1 MFKIL
6 GRVEEIEEHLKE
18 KKYPGKIKLEVMGKK
33 ESIIADETITLKS
46 GDVKIIKIKEIDI
59 EPNTIVFI
67 SAYAKHSIG
76 TTLSIGEEIP
86 MPYDSKRI
94 GKYATFI
101 AAKDGKI
108 NKGEIIGSLIMI
120 HGE

>member
-6 GRVEEIEEHLKE
+6 GRVGDIEEHLKE
-18 KKYPGKIKLEVMGKK
+18 KEYSGKIKLEVMGKK
-33 ESIIADETITLKS
+33 ESIIADEDVELKA
-46 GDVKIIKIKEIDI
+46 GEVKVIKIKEIEID
-59 EPNTIVFI
+59 PNTIVFI
-67 SAYAKHSIG
+67 SAYSKHGVG

-86 MPYDSKRI
+86 MPFDSKRI

-101 AAKDGKI
+101 AVKDGIIKQ
-108 NKGEIIGSLIMI
+108 GEIIGSLIMI

>member
-1 MFKIL
+1 MFKIM

-33 ESIIADETITLKS
+33 ESIISDE
-46 GDVKIIKIKEIDI
+46 DVEFKAGEVKVIKIKEIEI
-59 EPNTIVFI
+59 NPNTVVFI
-67 SAYAKHSIG
+67 SAYSKHCVG
-76 TTLSIGEEIP
+76 TTLSIGEEVP
-86 MPYDSKRI
+86 MPFDSKRI

-101 AAKDGKI
+101 AVKDGMVK
-108 NKGEIIGSLIMI
+108 KGDIIGTLIMI